1 MNTLSQMEERHRK
14 KFTTYDPDF
23 SVGVEFRNLQHMKN
37 LLLTLKTNISAAEDS
52 QEQLINSRKYLKA
65 KFFNEIAY

>member
-23 SVGVEFRNLQHMKN
+23 SVGVEFRNL
-37 LLLTLKTNISAAEDS
+37 
-52 QEQLINSRKYLKA
+52 
-65 KFFNEIAY
+65 